1 MCTGWRVM
9 LLAPR
14 EERPRGQAL
23 SCIQCVSPRNPS
35 CDGLSVSCLLDNVCG
50 ASYTVT
56 TSDFSV
62 VTGNYMRGCVTKN
75 QCNLQGSIS
84 VINNVMNRI
93 GVSCCNTDN
102 CNPSFPTLPA
112 VNTTFNE
119 LVCRTCISADSD
131 WCYTKDTVHCTGD
144 ENMCLLQT
152 TSITGAVSMN
162 TALRGCATKS
172 LCDLGQQTAENAG
185 QKVDVRFICTSG
197 TAGLYSGL
205 TLSLVAI
212 LLTNII

>member
-1 MCTGWRVM
+1 MQYKIHYFGSEAVNSSYCFFFQVK
-9 LLAPR
+9 L
-14 EERPRGQAL
+14 
-23 SCIQCVSPRNPS
+23 CHVYNVSFGNPS
-35 CDGLSVSCLLDNVCG
+35 CDGLSVSCRLDNVCG

-152 TSITGAVSMN
+152 TSITGNASIMVMGLFRLVYSWAMGG
-162 TALRGCATKS
+162 RI
-172 LCDLGQQTAENAG
+172 AEYLL
-185 QKVDVRFICTSG
+185 VLTSWPCPLAQISSQVVG
-197 TAGLYSGL
+197 W
-205 TLSLVAI
+205 I
-212 LLTNII
+212 